1 MMFVQPSWII
11 LQPLDSSPLYTNSV
25 RLTSSPPIS
34 YRRVI
39 SLMCRNV
46 RVMYT
51 HKKTKPIIYMCQII
65 FLNMSVSA

>member
-1 MMFVQPSWII
+1 LNHFIASRFIPFI
-11 LQPLDSSPLYTNSV
+11 YHSV
-25 RLTSSPPIS
+25 RLTPSPPIS

-51 HKKTKPIIYMCQII
+51 HKKTKLIIYICQII
-65 FLNMSVSA
+65 FLNLSVFA